1 MAVMGAESTPIA
13 AARAIMRNVDR
24 IVPIRGVASRCARA
38 KLARR
43 RARPNLR
50 NVLVPENNTLRQIA
64 PVGCDEA
71 AAITRGENEL
81 ERSRGQTKMS
91 DIPIWEYSD
100 LRVQP
105 VTYN

>member
-13 AARAIMRNVDR
+13 AARAIMRIVDR

-38 KLARR
+38 KEARR

-50 NVLVPENNTLRQIA
+50 DVLVPENNTLRQIA

-100 LRVQP
+100 LREYSQ
-105 VTYN
+105 